1 MSVTIHESVSD
12 ASDQF
17 FNELRRKNYTTPTSY
32 LELIKAY
39 TEMLKIQRNIVPEK
53 INRYKL
59 GLQRLKDTNQ
69 NVDQLKSMLIKLR
82 PEIDKREIETQ
93 QLVVDLEE
101 KQEIAAKTEKVFQ
114 KEAQES
120 QKQFDEVQ
128 EIKQSCERDLEVAM
142 PIYRDALSALETLN
156 KNDIIEMKS
165 YAKPPEEL
173 RFLIC
178 SVCLLLGSKE
188 NWDEG
193 KKLMNEPAK
202 FIESLKSYDK
212 ENIPEKILN
221 KLKKYTNHPDFLPEI
236 IEKKSRAGKSIL
248 SWVKAID
255 NFSGVMKVIAPK
267 KEKLAKEEAQLK
279 VAKEELQAKQA
290 SLQQIRDKIAEL

>member
-1 MSVTIHESVSD
+1 
-12 ASDQF
+12 
-17 FNELRRKNYTTPTSY
+17 
-32 LELIKAY
+32 
-39 TEMLKIQRNIVPEK
+39 
-53 INRYKL
+53 
-59 GLQRLKDTNQ
+59 
-69 NVDQLKSMLIKLR
+69 
-82 PEIDKREIETQ
+82 
-93 QLVVDLEE
+93 
-101 KQEIAAKTEKVFQ
+101 
-114 KEAQES
+114 
-120 QKQFDEVQ
+120 
-128 EIKQSCERDLEVAM
+128 
-142 PIYRDALSALETLN
+142 
-156 KNDIIEMKS
+156 
-165 YAKPPEEL
+165 
-173 RFLIC
+173 LIC